1 MDIQAIIEVVKAH
14 WVEVLAI
21 IGAIDIVLGIVTKW
35 TPTKWDDNVYVFLHK
50 YIDKLVRKG
59 K

>member
-1 MDIQAIIEVVKAH
+1 METIINLVKDN

-21 IGAIDIVLGIVTKW
+21 IGAIDIILGIVVKW
-35 TPTKWDDNVYVFLHK
+35 TPTQIDDNVYTFLHNL
-50 YIDKLVRKG
+50 ISKLVK